1 MVKHPG
7 AGIAMPCPALAPFA
21 TFFAFLA
28 SAASAASA
36 QEAVQVFG
44 VIDTFVQA
52 THTGRRVET
61 AIDSSGLYGTRW
73 GIKGREDLGG
83 GVNVEFVLEQGFKS
97 DTGAPA
103 DPARMFSR
111 QSWVGIGGSAGQVR
125 IGRQNALM
133 FLNEGRLDAFVGAS
147 MGSGLNN
154 FSTYTVRTDKTVSY
168 FSPVLGPLRFQLY
181 YGFGTGGGA
190 RSANGSYSGA
200 VNYDAGPLHLALVHQ
215 AVRNALDTDTQK
227 AWYAGGS
234 YEFGKVTAYAVYHR
248 AKAVAAQV
256 DKDVVSLSARYFLTA
271 ATSVGAGYSW
281 LRDNGSRRSDAAQ
294 LGTILVHQLS
304 KRTQLYATLS
314 WLDNRH
320 IGNYTL
326 NGAAVAGLPLA
337 HPGADARG
345 LQLGIV
351 HFF

>member
-1 MVKHPG
+1 MHKH
-7 AGIAMPCPALAPFA
+7 
-21 TFFAFLA
+21 FFAGLVMLCA
-28 SAASAASA
+28 TAAVHA
-36 QEAVQVFG
+36 QGAVQLFG
-44 VIDTFVQA
+44 VIDTFMQS
-52 THTGRRVET
+52 TNTGKGYDA

-73 GIKGREDLGG
+73 GIKGKEDLGG
-83 GVNVEFVLEQGFKS
+83 GLDVEFVLEQGFKS

-111 QSWVGIGGSAGQVR
+111 QSWVGLGGPLGQVR

-168 FSPVLGPLRFQLY
+168 FSPVLGPFRFQLY
-181 YGFGTGGGA
+181 YGFGTAGGA

-200 VNYDAGPLHLALVHQ
+200 VNFDRDKLHLALVFQ

-227 AWYAGGS
+227 ALYAGGS
-234 YEFGKVTAYAVYHR
+234 YDFARFTTYAVYHH
-248 AKAVAAQV
+248 AKSVAAQV
-256 DKDVVSLSARYFLTA
+256 DKDVLSLSTRYHLTP
-271 ATSVGAGYSW
+271 TVDIGIGYSY
-281 LRDNGSRRSDAAQ
+281 LKDDGSRRSNAAQ
-294 LGTILVHQLS
+294 LGSILIYQLS
-304 KRTQLYATLS
+304 KRTQLYTTLS
-314 WLDNRH
+314 YLKNTR

-337 HPGADARG
+337 FAGADVRG
-345 LQLGIV
+345 LQAGIV